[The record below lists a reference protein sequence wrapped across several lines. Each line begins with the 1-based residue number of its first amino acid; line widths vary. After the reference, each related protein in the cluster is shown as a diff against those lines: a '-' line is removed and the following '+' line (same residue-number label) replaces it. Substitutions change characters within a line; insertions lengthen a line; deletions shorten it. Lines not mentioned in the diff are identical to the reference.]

1 MVMGCYG
8 IGVSRMM
15 AAIVEQSHDDKGI
28 IWPRAVAPFEVVI
41 LLLDPDDTELVI
53 GAANLHDEL
62 EARGCRVLLDDRQ
75 ERAGVKFNDAE
86 LIGYPLRVVLGKR
99 TKDSGQI
106 ELQRRS
112 DGEQFN
118 VPSDAAAD
126 DILAML
132 QEL

>member
-1 MVMGCYG
+1 M
-8 IGVSRMM
+8 I

-41 LLLDPDDTELVI
+41 LLLDPDDADLAVS
-53 GAANLHDEL
+53 ASKLHDEL

-106 ELQRRS
+106 ELQRRR

-118 VPSDAAAD
+118 VPTDTAAD
-126 DILAML
+126 EIVGIL